1 MDDVAGAVINKAAD
15 KLEGEKKEENTTF
28 GGFMLRFFITLI
40 WIIITLGV
48 SALAF
53 YAMAAGAAGG
63 LLGIENASVLCYAAL
78 GLCLLF
84 TLITFLVPYL
94 RKKGSTTR
102 WCGIILLADAC
113 WWIYLMITGF

>member
-1 MDDVAGAVINKAAD
+1 MDDVAGAVIDKAAD
-15 KLEGEKKEENTTF
+15 KIEGEKKEEKTTF

-40 WIIITLGV
+40 WVIITLGV

-63 LLGIENASVLCYAAL
+63 LLGIENASVLCYAAI